1 MEAVEISGFHFLR
14 GVVVPVLKLAQELM
28 LVIYQRCICLDEM
41 PNSGNCQSLYALR
54 DVDIAKPTLQ
64 SEFRQG

>member
-1 MEAVEISGFHFLR
+1 MEAVEISGFHFRR
-14 GVVVPVLKLAQELM
+14 GVVVSVLKLAQELM

-41 PNSGNCQSLYALR
+41 PNSENCKSLYALR